1 MKKEQLSTYIF
12 ALFTGWMMVT
22 CAACTHKM
30 PLPRTAA
37 DNVGIPFEKSL
48 QAANVSLP
56 RISNGQEQGMLIG
69 NGDMYGLVWQSG
81 KHLHIRITKNDI
93 WDARVNTENDGPLP
107 KVDIARGTVIGPEGA
122 PPSYDLPYPQPK
134 IAATLQMEI
143 PATAEWSG
151 HLDIGKAVA
160 SVWTGK
166 RELAQCRILP
176 DDNVLLVQSPYP
188 IRIVAEGV
196 HGSTNGVQWVK
207 TTLPGDLDY
216 PGMTHVVA
224 LARKNNRH
232 CIAVVTSFDVKK
244 GDILEHAIALA
255 QKTVQQREATLINH
269 HEKTWTQFWSR
280 SGIQLED
287 KVMER
292 WWYRMLYFA
301 KTVCK
306 PGAAPV
312 GLMPPL
318 ATDETP
324 WHADFHHNYNA
335 WQAFWPLPAANHP
348 ELTDPWISYNNQM
361 IPRYKFLAN
370 ATYGIEGLH
379 VPISSFLHEP
389 DPALCNS
396 KNNRQMSMNP
406 WGLTIGL
413 QAMTLQS
420 MWQKYLCDQDI
431 AYMKEKIYPFAKEV
445 ALFYTA
451 FMEQCTTD
459 EQGKIRL
466 GPSYSPE
473 HGAWGIYNC
482 PFDIAYVHYAFDAFI
497 EASTELG
504 TDQAL
509 AEKCLKYKALLAD
522 YPTNTHKNGQKIVV
536 DWAGATPIEEHNIT
550 VPAAPVF
557 PADQITWFSPEPKK
571 QLFEQTIKATHFNG
585 NNAHVMF
592 NIAKARLSMPEG
604 YTDGR
609 KWFSERELPNGFF
622 VWQGHKHGTYMSE
635 MIGVAGL
642 INEYLLQSV
651 GNKIR
656 LFPGWPTD
664 KNARFAGLRAQG
676 GFMVSAEWHNGR
688 VVSATIRSVAT
699 KQLQLVSPWK
709 TMYVN
714 GAPVVI
720 NADGLVTIP
729 TVAGQVFRC
738 TETK

>member
-22 CAACTHKM
+22 CSACTHKM
-30 PLPRTAA
+30 PSPRTTA
-37 DNVGIPFEKSL
+37 DNTSIPFEQSL
-48 QAANVSLP
+48 NAANVTLP
-56 RISNGQEQGMLIG
+56 RITNGQEQGMLIG
-69 NGDMYGLVWQSG
+69 NGDMYGLIWQSG
-81 KHLHIRITKNDI
+81 SNIQLRVTKNDI
-93 WDARVNTENDGPLP
+93 WDARVNTEKDGPLP
-107 KVDIARGTVIGPEGA
+107 KVDIARGTVSGPEGA
-122 PPSYDLPYPQPK
+122 PPSYDLPYPHPT
-134 IAATLQMEI
+134 IAATLRMEI
-143 PATAEWSG
+143 PGKAEMSG
-151 HLDIGKAVA
+151 HLDLRKAVA
-160 SVWTGK
+160 SVWSGTQ
-166 RELAQCRILP
+166 EMAQCRILA
-176 DDNVLLVQSPYP
+176 DENVLLVQSPYP
-188 IRIVAEGV
+188 IRIVSDSVRSAA
-196 HGSTNGVQWVK
+196 NGVQWVK

-216 PGMTHVVA
+216 PGMSHVVA
-224 LARKNNRH
+224 MVRKNDLH
-232 CIAVVTSFDVKK
+232 CIALATSFDLKK
-244 GDILEHAIALA
+244 GDLVEYTIALA
-255 QKTVQQREATLINH
+255 QKTIARQEQTLINA
-269 HEKTWTQFWSR
+269 HEKNWSQFWSR

-312 GLMPPL
+312 ALMPPL

-348 ELTDPWISYNNQM
+348 ELADPWITYNHKM
-361 IPRYKFLAN
+361 IPRYQFLAK
-370 ATYGIEGLH
+370 TTFGIEGLH

-396 KNNRQMSMNP
+396 KNRRQMSMNP

-413 QAMTLQS
+413 PAMTLQS
-420 MWQKYLCDQDI
+420 MWQKFLYDQDV

-445 ALFYTA
+445 ALFYTS
-451 FMEQCTTD
+451 FMDQCPTD

-482 PFDIAYVHYAFDAFI
+482 PFDIAYVHYTFDAFT
-497 EASTELG
+497 EAAAVLG
-504 TDQAL
+504 TDAVL
-509 AEKCLKYKALLAD
+509 AEKCRKYQALLPD
-522 YPTNTHKNGQKIVV
+522 YPTNTHQNGQKIVV
-536 DWAGATPIEEHNIT
+536 DWANGTPIAEHNIT

-557 PADQITWFSPEPKK
+557 PADQVTWFSPEAQK
-571 QLFEQTIKATHFNG
+571 QLFQRTIEATHFNG

-609 KWFSERELPNGFF
+609 KWFTERELPNGFF
-622 VWQGHKHGTYMSE
+622 VWQGHQHGTYMPE

-656 LFPGWPTD
+656 LFPGWPAD
-664 KNARFAGLRAQG
+664 KNAQFVGLRAQG
-676 GFMVSAEWHNGR
+676 GFVVSAEFKNGQ
-688 VVSATIRSVAT
+688 VVSATIQSVAT
-699 KQLQLVSPWK
+699 KNLQLFSPWK
-709 TMYVN
+709 TLYIN
-714 GAPVVI
+714 GKRAI
-720 NADGLVTIP
+720 IDAEGLVTIP
-729 TVAGQVFRC
+729 TVAGQVLHC
-738 TETK
+738 TASR

>member
-1 MKKEQLSTYIF
+1 MPNTHF
-12 ALFTGWMMVT
+12 TLFLLLFVG
-22 CAACTHKM
+22 ACTPKI
-30 PLPRTAA
+30 TAP
-37 DNVGIPFEKSL
+37 NNHENPIPFAKSL
-48 QAANVSLP
+48 EAANVSLP
-56 RISNGQEQGMLIG
+56 QITNGQEQGMLIG

-81 KHLHIRITKNDI
+81 ANIQLRITKNDI
-93 WDARVNTENDGPLP
+93 WDARVNTEKDGPLP
-107 KVDIARGTVIGPEGA
+107 RVNIAKGTVSGPVGA

-134 IAATLQMEI
+134 IAATIQLQT
-143 PATAEWSG
+143 PDTLHRSG

-160 SVWTGK
+160 TVLNGK
-166 RELAQCRILP
+166 QVQAQCRILP
-176 DDNVLLVQSPYP
+176 DDNVLMVESPYP
-188 IRIVAEGV
+188 IRLLSDGNR
-196 HGSTNGVQWVK
+196 GTTDGVQWAV

-216 PGMTHVVA
+216 PGMTHAVA
-224 LARKNNRH
+224 MASQNDRH
-232 CIAVVTSFDVKK
+232 CIAVVTSFEVKN
-244 GDILEHAIALA
+244 GTVLEHAIAMA
-255 QKTVQQREATLINH
+255 QKAIQQPESALVNH
-269 HEKTWTQFWSR
+269 HEKTWAQFWSR
-280 SGIQLED
+280 SGLELDD

-348 ELTDPWISYNNQM
+348 ELADPWITYNHTM
-361 IPRYKFLAN
+361 IPRYRFLART
-370 ATYGIEGLH
+370 TYGIEGLH

-389 DPALCNS
+389 DPAVCTS
-396 KNNRQMSMNP
+396 NNQRQMSMNP

-413 QAMTLQS
+413 QSMTLQS
-420 MWQKYLCDQDI
+420 MWQKFLCDQDV

-451 FMEQCTTD
+451 FMDQCATD
-459 EQGKIRL
+459 KGGKIRL

-473 HGAWGIYNC
+473 HGDWGIYNC
-482 PFDIAYVHYAFDAFI
+482 PFDIAYVHYAFDAFT
-497 EASTELG
+497 EAAEILG
-504 TDQAL
+504 TDKDL
-509 AEKCLKYKALLAD
+509 AEKCRKYRALLPD
-522 YPTNTHKNGQKIVV
+522 YPTNTHPNGTIIVV
-536 DWAGATPIEEHNIT
+536 DWSGGAPIAEHNIT

-557 PADQITWFSPEPKK
+557 PADQVTWFSPEAQK
-571 QLFEQTIKATHFNG
+571 QLFKQTIRATRFNG

-622 VWQGHKHGTYMSE
+622 VWQGHKHGTYMQE

-651 GNKIR
+651 DDKIR
-656 LFPGWPTD
+656 LFPAWPAD
-664 KNARFAGLRAQG
+664 QNARFVGLRAQG
-676 GFMVSAEWHNGR
+676 GFIVSAEWKQGK
-688 VVSATIRSVAT
+688 VVSATIQSVAT
-699 KQLQLVSPWK
+699 KKLQLLSPWK
-709 TMYVN
+709 TIYIN
-714 GAPVVI
+714 GKRAVVD
-720 NADGLVTIP
+720 AEGLVTVP
-729 TVAGQVFRC
+729 TVAGQILHFS
-738 TETK
+738 EYE